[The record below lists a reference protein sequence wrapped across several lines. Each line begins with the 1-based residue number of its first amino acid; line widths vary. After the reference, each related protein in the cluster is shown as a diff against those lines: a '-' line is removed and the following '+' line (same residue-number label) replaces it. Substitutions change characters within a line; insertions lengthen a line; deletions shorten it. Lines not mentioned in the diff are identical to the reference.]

1 MRNKPARSVIFAVS
15 GTAALVLS
23 LTACGSDDSGVD
35 KAAVAKA
42 LDKDTK
48 KVLGGKTGMSEEK
61 WDKLID
67 CSADVMVENGDPEDL
82 QAFVDGKKKAKDV
95 KPKEGKT
102 KADINKAG
110 EKCG

>member
-23 LTACGSDDSGVD
+23 LMACGSDSGVD
-35 KAAVAKA
+35 KADVKKA

-48 KVLGGKTGMSEEK
+48 KALGGKTGMSEKK
-61 WDKLID
+61 WDKLMD
-67 CSADVMVENGDPEDL
+67 CTASVMVDKGDPEDL

-95 KPKEGKT
+95 KPKKGESKE
-102 KADINKAG
+102 DINKAG
-110 EKCG
+110 EKCA